1 MPELG
6 KYTKGSN
13 KEFQNNLVYV
23 IKKEYFFKALKEN
36 KLRILITNYYN
47 IRAYIQDM
55 FKIDKDEYKA
65 LELSRVQDLLEDI
78 LNQKKNFFNIKKG
91 TNFFLYLNNPNTN
104 PNPNPNPRSAG

>member
-6 KYTKGSN
+6 KYAKESN
-13 KEFQNNLVYV
+13 KEFQNDLVHV
-23 IKKEYFFKALKEN
+23 IEKDYFFKALKEN

-47 IRAYIQDM
+47 VRAYIQDM
-55 FKIDKDEYKA
+55 FKINKDEYKA

-91 TNFFLYLNNPNTN
+91 IIFFYI
-104 PNPNPNPRSAG
+104 